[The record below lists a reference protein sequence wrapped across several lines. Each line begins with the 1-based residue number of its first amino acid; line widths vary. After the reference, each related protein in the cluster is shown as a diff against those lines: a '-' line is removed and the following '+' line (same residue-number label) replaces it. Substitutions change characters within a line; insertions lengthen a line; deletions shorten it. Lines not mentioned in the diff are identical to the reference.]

1 MVEVMPVSMAAPQ
14 TDDFMTLSS
23 PPLLPAAATLFSVDF
38 FFSLH
43 ATLNCEGESHKQQ
56 SIFGG

>member
-14 TDDFMTLSS
+14 RDDFMTLSS

-38 FFSLH
+38 FFLPACH
-43 ATLNCEGESHKQQ
+43 TEL
-56 SIFGG
+56 